1 MRGRPEN
8 TRTAGARESGRCQ
21 AIDGKALKVNF
32 GDELERLRGK
42 GHERMVGR
50 TTQVEWSECRE
61 GGESS

>member
-8 TRTAGARESGRCQ
+8 TKAAGARESGRCQ
-21 AIDGKALKVNF
+21 AIDGKTLKTHF
-32 GDELERLRGK
+32 GDELERLREK
-42 GHERMVGR
+42 GHERTVVS